1 MNNNMKEQ
9 KVVITDSAY
18 DINNYLDKG
27 WEVISVTASY
37 VPTFKYFCFVLQKQK
52 NG

>member
-1 MNNNMKEQ
+1 MKEQ
-9 KVVITDSAY
+9 KVIITDNA
-18 DINNYLDKG
+18 DTVNYYLKDG

-37 VPTFKYFCFVLQKQK
+37 VPTFKYFCFLLQKQK

>member
-9 KVVITDSAY
+9 KVVITDYAEMVN
-18 DINNYLDKG
+18 DYLNKG

-37 VPTFKYFCFVLQKQK
+37 VPTFKYFCFVLQKQN